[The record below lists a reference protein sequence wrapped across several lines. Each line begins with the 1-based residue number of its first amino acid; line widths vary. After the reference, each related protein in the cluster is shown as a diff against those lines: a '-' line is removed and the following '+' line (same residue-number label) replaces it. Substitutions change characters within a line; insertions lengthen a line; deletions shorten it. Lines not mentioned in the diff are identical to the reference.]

1 MWLLERTIKHPEND
15 IKLRNALS
23 QLNIDF
29 MEIEKRPFE
38 KTSYEK
44 FKDIHFDFVYA
55 STNVIEDLNGQCS
68 GIYFNEENFNY
79 HSWAKYYGD
88 YLFNN
93 PNESKIIRVQ
103 NFNSLSLNNEE
114 YFFVRPVK
122 DLKSFSGTVMKKN
135 DIICFFNDIINKKY
149 INLDGNT
156 EVLISP
162 AYNIDKEWRCFIVNK
177 KVVCVSQYKQNG
189 RLYIKSENIPDSL
202 IDYSEKVS
210 NIWSPDLIFT
220 LDVGIS
226 KGKYYI
232 IEAQCSNS
240 SGFYDCDLIQLIK
253 SISEASKNEKRTGFI
268 S

>member
-79 HSWAKYYGD
+79 H
-88 YLFNN
+88 
-93 PNESKIIRVQ
+93 
-103 NFNSLSLNNEE
+103 
-114 YFFVRPVK
+114 
-122 DLKSFSGTVMKKN
+122 
-135 DIICFFNDIINKKY
+135 
-149 INLDGNT
+149 
-156 EVLISP
+156 
-162 AYNIDKEWRCFIVNK
+162 
-177 KVVCVSQYKQNG
+177 
-189 RLYIKSENIPDSL
+189 
-202 IDYSEKVS
+202 
-210 NIWSPDLIFT
+210 
-220 LDVGIS
+220 
-226 KGKYYI
+226 YI

-253 SISEASKNEKRTGFI
+253 SISEAAKNEKRTGFI